1 MEIRCPKSILNVA
14 ERAKKGKNR
23 YISGFRACSG
33 RRSRRFKS
41 CHPDQKYGVPF
52 LWCSVF
58 LFQGMAGFEGSVVNA
73 CRWQAEP
80 TTAPSADGQHP
91 VIPTISSVHNVYE
104 VMNTRFFC
112 FYSVLVDVRYSTS
125 TPFLV
130 LTFILSKF
138 SGISS
143 SPMNL

>member
-1 MEIRCPKSILNVA
+1 MTISEKFGIMDKVGYRGVA
-14 ERAKKGKNR
+14 QLVAHT
-23 YISGFRACSG
+23 SGG
-33 RRSRRFKS
+33 R
-41 CHPDQKYGVPF
+41 DA
-52 LWCSVF
+52 
-58 LFQGMAGFEGSVVNA
+58 AGS
-73 CRWQAEP
+73 
-80 TTAPSADGQHP
+80 SP
-91 VIPTISSVHNVYE
+91 VTPTISSVHNVYE

-112 FYSVLVDVRYSTS
+112 FYAILVVLKYSTS